1 MDSGNNVLFSTS
13 NGINIS
19 DTMSLDTITE
29 TCYCDLIV
37 YRNLNTLVGVG
48 LVLFFFLLQTVL
60 REKTLFGFDQ

>member
-1 MDSGNNVLFSTS
+1 MDSGNNVLFSTN
-13 NGINIS
+13 NGINVS
-19 DTMSLDTITE
+19 DTMSLDTDPE

-37 YRNLNTLVGVG
+37 YRNLNTSVGFG